1 MSLRILIYRTT
12 FFHLLFLYL
21 VAATPARAGGHF
33 DLPPSDTLEAA
44 SGRAMDRR
52 TPPVAGERD
61 SAKIADTLALIE
73 SKVKFDAHYSNLYSV
88 QLLKDELLN
97 LFRTNNSGN
106 VELVQWPPV
115 TEVATNGRPDADYET
130 FVHFTYVETASIS
143 GAAKR
148 MLVPMRVLRIKYQ
161 LDSTLY
167 ARDVTVAPETTDVG
181 FTDILRLAQFDTHGY
196 FQQMT
201 DFLSR
206 LPSSRIRMLRTVPIV
221 RQLPFIGTD
230 PGNGDYRNYVSVHS
244 AHRYIKAG
252 VSNGRRERRDITDTS
267 VELPLY
273 VDISLFP
280 LERIAF
286 SHDLLSAPEGLG
298 LLGFGFEAGFE
309 DRVLGLLSYQTSY
322 LRIGGRLLFTL
333 SGRQDNIGDDYFL
346 DLKILGRVPRSMRYT
361 RSRLNLPT
369 WILNYDDPKLNVTG
383 GVIFDISLGRFDYRM
398 PFINLYYAHGSS
410 DYSRPLYTA
419 ADNTAFFSRTQ
430 WEASLAYYWNTD
442 RERYNRF
449 RLDLG
454 AGAYNIYLV
463 GPYDGR
469 DVSVS
474 PFLFHGLTSV
484 QALISLDYTHASNNN
499 QTMFG
504 MKLRWFDNRITV
516 APWLKIFS
524 IAPHE
529 VRMEA
534 TIQTPPIAR
543 TAEPWEGLGALRLQV
558 RYRLGF

>member
-1 MSLRILIYRTT
+1 LKGETLT
-12 FFHLLFLYL
+12 LF
-21 VAATPARAGGHF
+21 
-33 DLPPSDTLEAA
+33 
-44 SGRAMDRR
+44 
-52 TPPVAGERD
+52 
-61 SAKIADTLALIE
+61 K
-73 SKVKFDAHYSNLYSV
+73 
-88 QLLKDELLN
+88 
-97 LFRTNNSGN
+97 TNNGGKT
-106 VELVQWPPV
+106 ELVQWPPIAGAQSDTGDS
-115 TEVATNGRPDADYET
+115 TEWVYET
-130 FVHFTYVETASIS
+130 FVHFTYSDT
-143 GAAKR
+143 GGNPHPKR
-148 MLVPMRVLRIKYQ
+148 MLLPMRVLSVKYRINPNI
-161 LDSTLY
+161 LY
-167 ARDVTVAPETTDVG
+167 TVDTTDARSSKDPLYGQHMKAVPETTDVG
-181 FTDILRLAQFDTHGY
+181 FKDILRLAQKDAQSY
-196 FQQMT
+196 SQMT
-201 DFLSR
+201 DFLSA
-206 LPSSRIRMLRTVPIV
+206 LPSSRIRMLRIVPV
-221 RQLPFIGTD
+221 LRKLPFIGTD
-230 PGNGDYRNYVSVHS
+230 PGNGDYRNYAAIHS
-244 AHRYIKAG
+244 PHRYTKA
-252 VSNGRRERRDITDTS
+252 STAANARRKRDISDTS
-267 VELPLY
+267 IELPFYIDLS
-273 VDISLFP
+273 VFP

-346 DLKILGRVPRSMRYT
+346 DLRILGRVPRSMRYT

-442 RERYNRF
+442 RRRYNRF

-474 PFLFHGLTSV
+474 PYLFHGLTSV
-484 QALISLDYTHASNNN
+484 QALISLDYTHASNND

-529 VRMEA
+529 VRLEG
-534 TIQTPPIAR
+534 TIQTPPVAR
-543 TAEPWEGLGALRLQV
+543 TAEPWEGLGALRLQL